1 MASGMLK
8 TTMIILHGLILA
20 MLVFITGMDY
30 LENFYSRELHILSVR
45 ANATSPGLSTVVTTW
60 EALDVKSETTAANNR
75 SVSLKL
81 EPREP
86 QREVIAEPVGC
97 ELPLGGFRGWSKGVV
112 TTLTPEVPVNCSKVL
127 SGNKEELER
136 VKRAMSEW
144 KNNISNPDMLK
155 RVQNCSWLRYRF
167 SNNLYNS
174 KLEKDF
180 PIAFTFV
187 VYDSP
192 QQVLRLLRL
201 LYRPQNSYCIHCDAK
216 SPHKLFFQSIERCFD
231 NIIIPSKLERVV
243 WGHYS
248 VLGAQMNCMTDLLHL
263 RTTQR
268 HKWKYLI
275 NLCGKELPLV
285 TNRGIVRK
293 LVKLNGTSSIITSK
307 IKPKSELHKRIIYPV
322 KLNKYGTR
330 VINKHSKLPTPP
342 FPLNLYSKSS
352 SYNALSFQFSDF
364 LVHDERA
371 IKVHNFFKNCSH
383 PEEHFYATLY
393 HMPGVNGGYNK
404 LLKRHYF
411 PVETTFWAKPN
422 NLGDIYHCQGEVIHD
437 VCIIAAGDL
446 KEASKRGR
454 HLFHNKYFMDVDHTV
469 MGCMEEKIVKLN
481 MLEYE
486 KECEK
491 VNNAHH

>member
-1 MASGMLK
+1 MLK
-8 TTMIILHGLILA
+8 IMLIVLHGLSLA
-20 MLVFITGMDY
+20 MLAFVIGTSYWGVFYT
-30 LENFYSRELHILSVR
+30 REIRMPVH

-60 EALDVKSETTAANNR
+60 EALDVEAETTTANNR
-75 SVSLKL
+75 SVSLKS
-81 EPREP
+81 EPRES

-127 SGNKEELER
+127 SGDKEELER

-144 KNNISNPDMLK
+144 KNNISNLDMLK
-155 RVQNCSWLRYRF
+155 RVQNCSWLRDYF

-187 VYDSP
+187 VYNSP

-216 SPHKLFFQSIERCFD
+216 SPYKLFFHRIARCFD

-243 WGHYS
+243 WGHYGI
-248 VLGAQMNCMTDLLHL
+248 LGAQMNCMTDLLHL
-263 RTTQR
+263 RTAQR
-268 HKWKYLI
+268 HKWRYLI
-275 NLCGKELPLV
+275 NLCGKELPLI
-285 TNRGIVRK
+285 TNREIVRK
-293 LVKLNGTSSIITSK
+293 LMKLNGTSSIIASK
-307 IKPKSELHKRIIYPV
+307 IDLKSKLHKRIRYPA
-322 KLNKYGTR
+322 KLNKDGTR
-330 VINKHSKLPTPP
+330 LVINKRSKLPTPP
-342 FPLNLYSKSS
+342 FPLDLYSKSS

-364 LVHDERA
+364 LAHDERA
-371 IKVHNFFKNCSH
+371 IKVHNFFKSCSH

-404 LLKRHYF
+404 LIKRHYF
-411 PVETTFWAKPN
+411 IVETAFWAKPN

-491 VNNAHH
+491 VNNAQH

>member
-1 MASGMLK
+1 MANGVLK
-8 TTMIILHGLILA
+8 IMMIILHGLILA

-30 LENFYSRELHILSVR
+30 LENFYSRELHILSVH
-45 ANATSPGLSTVVTTW
+45 ANATSPGISTVVTTW
-60 EALDVKSETTAANNR
+60 ETLDVEAETTAANNR

-81 EPREP
+81 EPRKS

-127 SGNKEELER
+127 SRDKEELER

-155 RVQNCSWLRYRF
+155 RVQNCSWLRDHF

-201 LYRPQNSYCIHCDAK
+201 LYRPQNSYCIHCDVK
-216 SPHKLFFQSIERCFD
+216 SPYKFFFQSIAGCFD

-243 WGHYS
+243 WGHYGI
-248 VLGAQMNCMTDLLHL
+248 LGAQMNCMTDLLQL
-263 RTTQR
+263 RTAQR

-275 NLCGKELPLV
+275 NLCGKELPLI
-285 TNRGIVRK
+285 TNREIVRK
-293 LVKLNGTSSIITSK
+293 LMKLNGTSSIIASK
-307 IKPKSELHKRIIYPV
+307 IGLRNNHHRRIKYPA
-322 KLNKYGTR
+322 KLNENGTLF
-330 VINKHSKLPTPP
+330 IDKHSKLPTPP

-352 SYNALSFQFSDF
+352 SYNTLSFQFSDF

-371 IKVHNFFKNCSH
+371 IKVHNFFKNCSY

-393 HMPGVNGGYNK
+393 NMPGVNGGYNK

-411 PVETTFWAKPN
+411 PVEIAYWTKHNSFGGK
-422 NLGDIYHCQGEVIHD
+422 YHCHGEVTHNI
-437 VCIIAAGDL
+437 CIITAGDL
-446 KEASKRGR
+446 KEASKGGR

-486 KECEK
+486 KEC
-491 VNNAHH
+491 NDA